1 MRNRNRWK
9 ILCMTTVFCAAAIIG
24 CGTKTVRDSDV
35 VMEIAGQSV
44 VKEEY
49 QMILAAHQ
57 TEIER
62 QYDTDTVNHKD
73 FWTTEQE
80 GGTPLQQLMQLA
92 ETDLTEKKVIAK
104 LAKDYGIAAK
114 TDYLS
119 IAAEMEEENGRRENG
134 EDSGEVVYGL
144 DSFGIENYYDYIYT
158 QIGHALTEKLKQE
171 QTVSEEDLE
180 NVYRENQKLY
190 TSEVS
195 VKMLV
200 AETSVETGQEQMLQA
215 AEEMKTETNPDVLAS
230 HYSNIRFYELA
241 MSSLNMEEGK
251 SGAYMQRWL
260 TASVMQ
266 PGDVCQPMGIGGNL
280 MAMRCLE
287 RSEQAVQPFEEIKG
301 ILDSDVRAQMAQEEI
316 AGEVERADVRYEQEV
331 LHQIA
336 LERLQP

>member
-49 QMILAAHQ
+49 QMILAVHQ

-62 QYDTDTVNHKD
+62 QYDTDSVNRKD

-134 EDSGEVVYGL
+134 DKKIRCNYFRKCYRTNLVMRYLFYANEYKKNELTKYAKRTFNKV
-144 DSFGIENYYDYIYT
+144 FIKQKEEN
-158 QIGHALTEKLKQE
+158 HAKT
-171 QTVSEEDLE
+171 
-180 NVYRENQKLY
+180 
-190 TSEVS
+190 TSS
-195 VKMLV
+195 P
-200 AETSVETGQEQMLQA
+200 S
-215 AEEMKTETNPDVLAS
+215 
-230 HYSNIRFYELA
+230 
-241 MSSLNMEEGK
+241 
-251 SGAYMQRWL
+251 L
-260 TASVMQ
+260 TA
-266 PGDVCQPMGIGGNL
+266 N
-280 MAMRCLE
+280 
-287 RSEQAVQPFEEIKG
+287 
-301 ILDSDVRAQMAQEEI
+301 
-316 AGEVERADVRYEQEV
+316 
-331 LHQIA
+331 
-336 LERLQP
+336 